1 MKTNTHFK
9 HSVKALAVQQ
19 PQLIGAELTKRGIM
33 LPSSNARFAQRFSI
47 GWKVTCLGRR
57 STCSCRRPE
66 QTLRVPSDLLIH
78 IRKDL

>member
-1 MKTNTHFK
+1 MKINIHFK
-9 HSVKALAVQQ
+9 HNFKALAVQHL
-19 PQLIGAELTKRGIM
+19 QLIEAELTKRGIM

-66 QTLRVPSDLLIH
+66 QTLRVASVRRVNM
-78 IRKDL
+78 RKDL

>member
-9 HSVKALAVQQ
+9 HSVKALAVRQ

-33 LPSSNARFAQRFSI
+33 LPSSNARFTQRFSG

-57 STCSCRRPE
+57 STCSYRRPE
-66 QTLRVPSDLLIH
+66 QTLRVASDLR
-78 IRKDL
+78 IRIREDL

>member
-1 MKTNTHFK
+1 MKTNTHFE

-33 LPSSNARFAQRFSI
+33 LPSSNARFTQRFSG

-66 QTLRVPSDLLIH
+66 QTLRVASVRRVNM
-78 IRKDL
+78 RKDL

>member
-1 MKTNTHFK
+1 MKINIHFK
-9 HSVKALAVQQ
+9 HNFKAPAIQ
-19 PQLIGAELTKRGIM
+19 PLQLIEAELTKRGIM
-33 LPSSNARFAQRFSI
+33 LRSSNARLTHRFSG

>member
-33 LPSSNARFAQRFSI
+33 LPSSNARFPQRFSI

-57 STCSCRRPE
+57 STCSYRRPE
-66 QTLRVPSDLLIH
+66 QTSRVASVRRVNM
-78 IRKDL
+78 RKDL

>member
-33 LPSSNARFAQRFSI
+33 LPSSNARFPQRFSI
-47 GWKVTCLGRR
+47 GLKVTCLGRR
-57 STCSCRRPE
+57 STCSYRRPE
-66 QTLRVPSDLLIH
+66 QTSRVASVRRVNM
-78 IRKDL
+78 RKDL